1 MLTKN
6 KYRLMVLLKLKP
18 LVSGVKRFI
27 FINLILSLI
36 AIGLNFILPYFYKIF
51 IEQVILQG
59 KITVLGTVIIGYL
72 SIHAITI
79 LIDYIKNYGNNRI
92 VNRVNYRLKLK
103 IWRRLFKQDFSEY
116 ERKSVGDT
124 KMRFEDDVNA
134 ILPFASSQTIE
145 YIISYITLIISL
157 VLLFLIEWRLALF
170 SLLAIPTT
178 FIVDHLLSKR
188 EMILNNEQRE
198 NDQKMSTWLH
208 ASIQGWKEIKALNL
222 EKNQEIRFV
231 GFIRKYAL
239 YYAKWINYWTMRA
252 LILPKIRDEF
262 FMKFGLYFLGG
273 LLIIYEGFK
282 ISDLLV
288 FSMYYGMFST
298 AINTVSTTDADL
310 QTQMPYINRV
320 MEELD
325 TVEIH
330 TKKSDFVFDGSTTIT
345 FDDVSFRYPNSE
357 RAVINRLS
365 FQVNK
370 GERVAITGKSGSG
383 KTTILKLMTGLV
395 QPTDGKVLF
404 AGVDLADAN
413 IFELHATIGFVM
425 QDNSLFNTTI
435 AENLLFGKGNATFE
449 ELVAACKKAYIY
461 DYINNLE
468 DGFDTIIGERG
479 VKLSGG
485 QRQRL
490 ILARLFLREV
500 DIFIFDEATSALDQY
515 SESIIHDAINSIPKD
530 KTIIVVAHRASS
542 ISLCDRKIVLEE
554 SQPYSLS
561 S

>member
-1 MLTKN
+1 MLKKN
-6 KYRLMVLLKLKP
+6 KYRLMVMLKLKP
-18 LVSGVKRFI
+18 IASGVKRFI
-27 FINLILSLI
+27 VINFILSLI
-36 AIGLNFILPYFYKIF
+36 VIALNFILPYFYKIF

-72 SIHAITI
+72 SIHGLNM

-92 VNRVNYRLKLK
+92 VNRINYRLKLK
-103 IWRRLFKQDFSEY
+103 IWKGLFKQDFAEY

-124 KMRFEDDVNA
+124 KMRFEEDVNA
-134 ILPFASSQTIE
+134 ISPFAGYQTIE
-145 YIISYITLIISL
+145 YIISYITLVISL
-157 VLLFLIEWRLALF
+157 ILLFMIEWRLAIF
-170 SLLAIPTT
+170 SLLAIPIT
-178 FIVDHLLSKR
+178 FIIDHLLSKR
-188 EMILNNEQRE
+188 EMVLNDEQRE

-208 ASIQGWKEIKALNL
+208 TSIQGWKEIKALNL
-222 EKNQEIRFV
+222 ENNQKIRFV
-231 GFIRKYAL
+231 RFIRKYAL
-239 YYAKWINYWTMRA
+239 YYAKWINYWTVRA

-282 ISDLLV
+282 VSDLLI
-288 FSMYYGMFST
+288 FAMYYGILST
-298 AINTVSTTDADL
+298 AINTVSTTDAEL

-325 TVEIH
+325 KVEA
-330 TKKSDFVFDGSTTIT
+330 KAEKNDLVLDGSNTIT
-345 FDDVSFRYPNSE
+345 FDNVCFRYPNSE
-357 RAVINRLS
+357 RDIINHLNL
-365 FQVNK
+365 QVNK

-395 QPTDGKVLF
+395 KPTAGNVLF
-404 AGVDLADAN
+404 SGVNLSDVN
-413 IFELHATIGFVM
+413 ISKVHDKIGFVM
-425 QDNSLFNTTI
+425 QENVLFNTSI
-435 AENLLFGKGNATFE
+435 VENLLFGKRNAIFD
-449 ELVAACKKAYIY
+449 ELVSACKKAYIY
-461 DYINNLE
+461 DFINSLPE
-468 DGFDTIIGERG
+468 GFDTIIGERG

-515 SESIIHDAINSIPKD
+515 SESIVHDAINSIPQD

-542 ISLCDRKIVLEE
+542 ISLCDRNIVLEE
-554 SQPYSLS
+554 VS
-561 S
+561 